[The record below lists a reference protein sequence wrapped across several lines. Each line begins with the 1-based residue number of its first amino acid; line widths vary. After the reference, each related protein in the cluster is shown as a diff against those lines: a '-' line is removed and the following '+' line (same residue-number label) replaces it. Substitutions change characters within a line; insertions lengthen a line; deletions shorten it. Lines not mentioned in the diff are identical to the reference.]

1 MPGNSSLSPEI
12 IKSVTNQIHKKY
24 PEVAGV
30 APKVR
35 RQPLPKENEAASQ
48 KLYLFTFNVSAHAA
62 NNVTIP
68 RSIRVTV
75 NDKGKIIKVTTS
87 R

>member
-1 MPGNSSLSPEI
+1 MQGNSILPSDV

-24 PEVAGV
+24 PEFAGV
-30 APKVR
+30 APKIR
-35 RQPLPKENEAASQ
+35 RQPLPKGTEAANQ
-48 KLYLFTFNVSAHAA
+48 TLYLFTFNASAHAA

-68 RSIRVTV
+68 RSVRVTV
-75 NDKGKIIKVTTS
+75 NDKGKIIKITTS

>member
-24 PEVAGV
+24 PEFAGV

-35 RQPLPKENEAASQ
+35 RQPLPKGSAAADQ
-48 KLYLFTFNVSAHAA
+48 TFFLFTFNVSAQAA

-68 RSIRVTV
+68 RSVRVTV

>member
-1 MPGNSSLSPEI
+1 MPGNSSLSAEI

-24 PEVAGV
+24 PEFAGV

-35 RQPLPKENEAASQ
+35 RQPLPKGSEAANQ
-48 KLYLFTFNVSAHAA
+48 TLFLFTFSVSAQAA
-62 NNVTIP
+62 NNITIP
-68 RSIRVTV
+68 RSVRVTV

>member
-1 MPGNSSLSPEI
+1 MPGNSTLSADM

-24 PEVAGV
+24 PEFAGV

-35 RQPLPKENEAASQ
+35 RQAMPKGNESASST
-48 KLYLFTFNVSAHAA
+48 LYLFTFNVSAHAA
-62 NNVTIP
+62 DNVTIP
-68 RSIRVTV
+68 RSVRVTV
-75 NDKGKIIKVTTS
+75 NDKGKIIKITTS